1 MGLTLST
8 DRTLVRAGSR
18 STRYVTARYT
28 APEAPRRATRR
39 PLDVAIVIDR
49 SGSMAG
55 SKLKLARQA
64 ARRAV
69 EMLGPDDYVALV
81 AYDTQVDRMVPG
93 ARLDPGHRRALLD
106 AIDRLRPGS
115 STNLSG
121 GWLTG
126 CEEVGRSARAE
137 AVARVLLLSDGLA
150 NHGITDRD
158 QLAHHAG
165 ELRIRGVVTSCIGI
179 GHDFDERLM
188 EGMARAGGG
197 NFYYLENPE
206 QIPDYLATEL
216 GDALEVVARGVTLD
230 IETEVGMEV
239 SSLDNRMTQREGR
252 RTRILVGDLVDRQ
265 EVELVFKV
273 TFPRREEG
281 ATVGLT
287 ARLVDTDRTLEAPGA
302 TVRWEY
308 ASHDANDRQPRHRP
322 VDILVARRYASQART
337 AAAEY
342 NREGNL
348 VAAQRELAAT
358 AARIRQYAGQ
368 ELELHRI
375 ADELEAEVSQHD
387 ERFSPHMLKTWRYVA
402 YNAMEGKAMDGRKR
416 RRETVEKDR

>member
-18 STRYVTARYT
+18 STRYVTAHYT
-28 APEAPRRATRR
+28 APEATRRTGRR

-49 SGSMAG
+49 SGSMSG
-55 SKLKLARQA
+55 PKLQLARQA

-69 EMLGPDDYVALV
+69 QLLGPQDFVALV
-81 AYDTQVDRMVPG
+81 AYDTEVDRMVPG
-93 ARLDPGHRRALLD
+93 ARLTPDHRRTLLE
-106 AIDRLRPGS
+106 AIDRLRAGS

-126 CEEVGRSARAE
+126 CEEVGRSARPE

-150 NHGITDRD
+150 NHGITNRD
-158 QLAHHAG
+158 TLAHHAS
-165 ELRIRGVVTSCIGI
+165 ELRTRGVVSSCIGI

-206 QIPDYLATEL
+206 QIPDYLASEL

-230 IETEVGMEV
+230 LESDIGMEI
-239 SSLDNRMTQREGR
+239 SSLDNRMVQREGR
-252 RTRILVGDLVDRQ
+252 RTRVLVGDLVDHQ
-265 EVELVFKV
+265 EVELVLKV

-287 ARLVDTDRTLEAPGA
+287 ARLVDGDGA
-302 TVRWEY
+302 LDTAAASVRWEY
-308 ASHDANDRQPRHRP
+308 AGHQENNVQPRRRP
-322 VDILVARRYASQART
+322 VDILVAQRYAALARR

-342 NREGNL
+342 NRAGNL
-348 VAAQRELAAT
+348 PAAQQELLAT
-358 AARIRQYAGQ
+358 AKRIRQYAGN
-368 ELELHRI
+368 EPELHTL
-375 ADELEAEVSQHD
+375 AAQLQEEAKKHH
-387 ERFSPHMLKTWRYVA
+387 ERFSKHDLKEAVA
-402 YNAMEGKAMDGRKR
+402 MNYYAMEGKDVEGRKR
-416 RRETVEKDR
+416 RWNRDPV